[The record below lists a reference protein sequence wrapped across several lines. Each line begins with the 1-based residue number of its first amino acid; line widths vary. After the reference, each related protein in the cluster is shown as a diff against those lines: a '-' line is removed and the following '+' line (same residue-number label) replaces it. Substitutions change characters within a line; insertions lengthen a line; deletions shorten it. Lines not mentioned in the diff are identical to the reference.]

1 MSLEQAHGRYWLS
14 AQAFE
19 GIQTLWRET
28 DSVEHCSWAVPVR
41 FYPAEGPL
49 DLTLQMPYVPDA
61 RIALRIFG
69 ALLLDTA
76 ENLLHLE
83 TQQMPLSACRD
94 RIDLRILVDTGTVEV
109 FADGG
114 RFCLTEWIVS
124 DFNLPEVELSA
135 DTAAIVD
142 RFVCRS
148 LAPVHARAP
157 HAESEPPG
165 SVPF

>member
-1 MSLEQAHGRYWLS
+1 MILLYIITKHFYTNFFMCLR
-14 AQAFE
+14 
-19 GIQTLWRET
+19 GIHQ
-28 DSVEHCSWAVPVR
+28 
-41 FYPAEGPL
+41 F
-49 DLTLQMPYVPDA
+49 
-61 RIALRIFG
+61 
-69 ALLLDTA
+69 
-76 ENLLHLE
+76 
-83 TQQMPLSACRD
+83 
-94 RIDLRILVDTGTVEV
+94 LRILVDTGTVEV

-157 HAESEPPG
+157 HAESEPPC